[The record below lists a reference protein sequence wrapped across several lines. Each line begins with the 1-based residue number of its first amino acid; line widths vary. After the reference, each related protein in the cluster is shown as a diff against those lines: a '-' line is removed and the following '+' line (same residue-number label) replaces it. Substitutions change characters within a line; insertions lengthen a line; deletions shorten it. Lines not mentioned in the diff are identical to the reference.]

1 MSYTITN
8 ISNPGQIPQEGDII
22 KETYSDGS
30 FVKKQYH
37 PKEEASVLSESEIV
51 EMDAKKWRNSEL
63 TSTDYI
69 VPLTDFPNYSSW
81 ITYRQQLR
89 DWPSTDDF
97 PDIKPTQP

>member
-1 MSYTITN
+1 MSYIITN
-8 ISNPGQIPQEGDII
+8 ISNPGQTPKEGDII

-37 PKEEASVLSESEIV
+37 PKEEASVPSESEIV
-51 EMDAKKWRNSEL
+51 EMDAKEWRNSEL